1 VYALEEKVRSLDDQ
15 LRNMYEQKQSAEKEA
30 RRCELDVRDISD
42 RLRTAEREL
51 NNGDVYRD
59 GLRTDKEKVRLLYD

>member
-1 VYALEEKVRSLDDQ
+1 
-15 LRNMYEQKQSAEKEA
+15 MYEQKQSAEKEA